1 MPDNDVGFPFYPN
14 WGSDMRVGHQR
25 YPNFT
30 MHGGVRDHDIPR
42 GQQVGFPS
50 YPVVP
55 YQAQPNPNLFE
66 GGDWMD
72 VPQSSLGKAPH
83 GISPLSGKKG
93 TAEKALNNIAQ
104 QIAEQA
110 YEILMES
117 LSEMSEFHTKS
128 GKSPAGQMLQHD
140 PIDASLAVA
149 SSFSKAGATLSPDQV
164 NILAQQ
170 TTSQSIAASANVKS
184 VLQSTAEHGAALQ
197 TEYGAKLQQAA
208 DTLDYGRADTAYERQ
223 RFAQDTWKYYP
234 KRAAE
239 GLIEA
244 TMGGGD
250 FPATERGTMNKII
263 NTRTHQSH
271 GAYVLPIQR
280 GD

>member
-1 MPDNDVGFPFYPN
+1 
-14 WGSDMRVGHQR
+14 
-25 YPNFT
+25 
-30 MHGGVRDHDIPR
+30 
-42 GQQVGFPS
+42 
-50 YPVVP
+50 
-55 YQAQPNPNLFE
+55 
-66 GGDWMD
+66 
-72 VPQSSLGKAPH
+72 
-83 GISPLSGKKG
+83 
-93 TAEKALNNIAQ
+93 
-104 QIAEQA
+104 
-110 YEILMES
+110 MES
-117 LSEMSEFHTKS
+117 LSEMSEFHTKA

-164 NILAQQ
+164 QILAQQ
-170 TTSQSIAASANVKS
+170 TNTQAIAASANVKS

-208 DTLDYGRADTAYERQ
+208 DTLDYGRSDTAYERQ

-234 KRAAE
+234 KRAYE

-250 FPATERGTMNKII
+250 FPATERGTLNKII
-263 NTRTHQSH
+263 NTRTNHQH
-271 GAYVLPIQR
+271 GAYILPIQR

>member
-1 MPDNDVGFPFYPN
+1 MPDNEVGFPFYPN
-14 WGSDMRVGHQR
+14 FGPDMRLGHQR

-30 MHGGVRDHDIPR
+30 MHGGVRDHDIPH

-50 YPVVP
+50 YPIVP
-55 YQAQPNPNLFE
+55 YQAPPNANLFE
-66 GGDWMD
+66 GGDWAD

-83 GISPLSGKKG
+83 GISPLKGKG
-93 TAEKALNNIAQ
+93 VTEKALNNVAQ

-128 GKSPAGQMLQHD
+128 GKSPAGQMLQND

-149 SSFSKAGATLSPDQV
+149 SNFAKAGATLSPDQINV
-164 NILAQQ
+164 LAQQ
-170 TTSQSIAASANVKS
+170 TTQQSISASSNVKN
-184 VLQSTAEHGAALQ
+184 LLTATAEHGAALQ
-197 TEYGAKLQQAA
+197 NQYGAKLQQAA
-208 DTLDYGRADTAYERQ
+208 DTLDYGHADDTYERQ

-234 KRAAE
+234 KRAFE

-250 FPATERGTMNKII
+250 FPATERGTINKII
-263 NTRTHQSH
+263 NTRSAH
-271 GAYVLPIQR
+271 GAYVLPLQR